1 MKVVVGGLKW
11 AMGDGSAALRTI
23 SAASSASTLSGDAMT
38 GLLAATDRTM
48 ACLSRRVVASAG
60 PGLRLN
66 EWVDDRAI
74 DGATIFEHACKLRLE
89 GTVSKRKGL
98 RYRSGRSDDWLKS
111 KNPDSPAVR
120 REAEEEWAR

>member
-1 MKVVVGGLKW
+1 M
-11 AMGDGSAALRTI
+11 
-23 SAASSASTLSGDAMT
+23 
-38 GLLAATDRTM
+38 
-48 ACLSRRVVASAG
+48 VASAG

-74 DGATIFEHACKLRLE
+74 DGATIFEHACKLGLE

-111 KNPDSPAVR
+111 KNPDSPAVQ